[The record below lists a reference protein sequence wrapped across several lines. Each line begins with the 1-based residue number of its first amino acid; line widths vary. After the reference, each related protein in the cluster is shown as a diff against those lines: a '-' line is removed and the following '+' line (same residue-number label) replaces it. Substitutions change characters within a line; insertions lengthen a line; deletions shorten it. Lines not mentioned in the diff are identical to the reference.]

1 MKNLFT
7 KFFKEEEGN
16 IIEYV
21 IVLAVIAVIIAA
33 LFPGLR
39 GKIMSWFNKML
50 GNVDQGIGGSTG
62 EACLKADGVTTG
74 KITVDAATGLTSCN

>member
-33 LFPGLR
+33 MFPGLR
-39 GKIMSWFNKML
+39 KKIMSWFNGML
-50 GNVDQGIGGSTG
+50 GNVDNGIGGG
-62 EACLKADGVTTG
+62 
-74 KITVDAATGLTSCN
+74 TSCTKPDNTMGEMVGGVCQ